1 MRSNIIT
8 ALDIGSQNIRVIIA
22 QQHKDNRLEVKGI
35 SVVPSQGIERG
46 IVRDIEKV
54 SECIRKAITD
64 AETVA
69 DIKAQNIYT
78 NISGDHVRTAIA
90 DGRISIPS
98 ISSNEPGEITSEH
111 LEQVIE
117 ESKNIVKIQKGLDRC
132 KILHSI
138 PQSYAIDGHEDI
150 FNPLNMNGFVL
161 LARVCS
167 VFAEVTPLR
176 NLSKCIELSGY
187 HIDSENFVL
196 NHIAIANSVLSDDE
210 KRLGC
215 ILMDIG
221 GGTCDIA
228 LFNRSVLERI
238 LVVPMAGMNITE
250 DLAIGLKT
258 TLSSAE
264 QIKQDYG
271 SACATSVD
279 PSQDIEIEGISGRAS
294 TRKSVALVSHVI
306 QHRVEEML
314 SLCYNK
320 AMDYYTPELVT
331 AGIVLTGGTANLRN
345 IGEIVEKSFNLHVKI
360 ASPDTSRLFGLVNQ
374 LDDPAYAT
382 VVGLLYYASNLEKE
396 PKTGSFNLP
405 NIQSVKILD
414 KLKKL
419 LKDFT

>member
-22 QQHKDNRLEVKGI
+22 QQHKDNRLEIKGI
-35 SVVPSQGIERG
+35 SQVPSQGIERG
-46 IVRDIEKV
+46 IVRDISLA
-54 SECIRKAITD
+54 SECIRKALEE

-69 DIKAQNIYT
+69 DIKAQNIFT

-98 ISSNEPGEITSEH
+98 ISSNEPGEITGEH

-117 ESKNIVKIQKGLDRC
+117 ESKNIVKIQKGVERC
-132 KILHSI
+132 RILHSI

-150 FNPLNMNGFVL
+150 HNPVNMNGFVL

-167 VFAEVTPLR
+167 VFAEITPLR
-176 NLSKCIELSGY
+176 NLSKCIELAGY
-187 HIDSENFVL
+187 HMEQENFVL
-196 NHIAIANSVLSDDE
+196 NHIAIANSVLSEDE

-215 ILMDIG
+215 ILLDIG

-228 LFNRSVLERI
+228 IYNRNVLEKI

-264 QIKQDYG
+264 MIKQEYG
-271 SACATSVD
+271 SAYAAGVD
-279 PSQDIEIEGISGRAS
+279 PSQEVEIEGISGRAS
-294 TRKSVALVSHVI
+294 MRKSVALVSHVI

-314 SLCYNK
+314 TLCYNK
-320 AMDYYTPELVT
+320 AMDHYTPELVT
-331 AGIVLTGGTANLRN
+331 AGIVLTGGSANLRD
-345 IGEIVEKSFNLHVKI
+345 IDVVVEKAFNLHVKT
-360 ASPDTSRLFGLVNQ
+360 ATPNTKRLFGLVNQ

-382 VVGLLYYASNLEKE
+382 AVGLLYHGAGQERE
-396 PKTGSFNLP
+396 VRAGSFNLP
-405 NIQSVKILD
+405 GIQPVKIWD
-414 KLKKL
+414 KMKKL